1 MHSGWD
7 EANRKGEEYA
17 AKVLGGG
24 QKNLDIEDFVDPEAA
39 MDPGHFEPNAKLKAM
54 DRDGVFA
61 EVIFPE
67 VAGAKLINPHLM
79 GDDWKEVFVG
89 YNNAMADFAAV
100 DPVRLMTA
108 YQLPFYD
115 LDFALKE
122 VERLAHDNNDACGPR
137 TPSPDHTRPA

>member
-1 MHSGWD
+1 
-7 EANRKGEEYA
+7 
-17 AKVLGGG
+17 
-24 QKNLDIEDFVDPEAA
+24 
-39 MDPGHFEPNAKLKAM
+39 M
-54 DRDGVFA
+54 DRDGGFA

-108 YQLPFYD
+108 YQLPLYD
-115 LDFALKE
+115 IDFALKE
-122 VERLAHDNNDACGPR
+122 VERLASDKNARCVQLTPFPSELGLPDFSDARYTSEARRVGEARVSTCR
-137 TPSPDHTRPA
+137 SRWSPSH

>member
-1 MHSGWD
+1 
-7 EANRKGEEYA
+7 
-17 AKVLGGG
+17 
-24 QKNLDIEDFVDPEAA
+24 

-79 GDDWKEVFVG
+79 GDDWKGVFVG

-108 YQLPFYD
+108 YQLPLRSEEHTSELQSLMRISYAVFC
-115 LDFALKE
+115 LTKKT
-122 VERLAHDNNDACGPR
+122 HNNN
-137 TPSPDHTRPA
+137 TIHQ